1 MLTFKRLKDVKIHH
15 SSEVFMKILLIE
27 DDKMT
32 AELIQKIL
40 RDENLF
46 CDIVANGEEA
56 LQIIK
61 VYQYDAIVL
70 DLALPDINGYEIL
83 QKFRDGSIRT
93 PILVLSGYQSTQD
106 KVRALGFG
114 ADDYVTKPFI
124 AEELIVRL
132 KALIRRSEGHAS
144 AIVKVGELELN
155 LDAQCILARG
165 IPLELTGK
173 EYQILEFL
181 LLRKNST
188 VTKSNFLNHLY
199 SGMDEPEEKII
210 DVFMCKI
217 RRKLQ
222 DVLGSDGK
230 QYIETVWG
238 RGYVIRDPESLRS
251 TSSYGQSNIQPFP
264 QTNYQ
269 QKAVG
274 SEYSGQFPLMG
285 MGSIPMSNQG
295 QSNMNTMAFNNMAFN
310 NTGGDVSGFNNTA
323 SSNPLNVTSPQQHQE
338 YNNMTSQF
346 PFYSSNSGENPL
358 FQHYGSPYGKNQGA
372 PNNVINVPTGEK

>member
-1 MLTFKRLKDVKIHH
+1 
-15 SSEVFMKILLIE
+15 MKVLLIE
-27 DDKMT
+27 DDKIT
-32 AELIQKIL
+32 ADLIQKIL

-46 CDIVANGEEA
+46 CDVVSNAEEA
-56 LQIIK
+56 LQIVK

-70 DLALPDINGYEIL
+70 DIGLPDINGYELL

-93 PILVLSGYQSTQD
+93 PILVLSGYQTIQD

-114 ADDYVTKPFI
+114 ADDYLTKPFV
-124 AEELIVRL
+124 AEELVVRL

-144 AIVKVGELELN
+144 AIIKVGELELN

-165 IPLELTGK
+165 VPVDLTGK

-188 VTKSNFLNHLY
+188 VTKANFLNHLY

-222 DVLGSDGK
+222 DVLGNEGK

-251 TSSYGQSNIQPFP
+251 SQYYNVQRLPNAS
-264 QTNYQ
+264 YQ
-269 QKAVG
+269 QQAVG
-274 SEYSGQFPLMG
+274 SEYSGQFNGNIPTPNGFQNSPLNFG
-285 MGSIPMSNQG
+285 GNVDTHPQFLQG
-295 QSNMNTMAFNNMAFN
+295 Q
-310 NTGGDVSGFNNTA
+310 G
-323 SSNPLNVTSPQQHQE
+323 
-338 YNNMTSQF
+338 QF
-346 PFYSSNSGENPL
+346 PGNPGY
-358 FQHYGSPYGKNQGA
+358 QQNPYGNSTINQQPLDNKG
-372 PNNVINVPTGEK
+372 NIINVSPN

>member
-1 MLTFKRLKDVKIHH
+1 
-15 SSEVFMKILLIE
+15 MKILLIE
-27 DDKMT
+27 DDKTT

-46 CDIVANGEEA
+46 CDVVNNAEEA
-56 LQIIK
+56 LQIVK
-61 VYQYDAIVL
+61 VYQYDSIVL
-70 DLALPDINGYEIL
+70 DIGLPDINGYELL
-83 QKFRDGSIRT
+83 QKFRDSSIRT
-93 PILVLSGYQSTQD
+93 PILVLSGYQTIQD

-114 ADDYVTKPFI
+114 ADDYVTKPFV

-165 IPLELTGK
+165 MPLELTGK

-188 VTKSNFLNHLY
+188 VTKANFLNHLY

-222 DVLGSDGK
+222 DSLGTEGK

-251 TSSYGQSNIQPFP
+251 SQYHNVQRFPQQQYQPQAVGAEYQGSFPTQQSYGPQAGTIQPQPQGYPQFLQNQGQFQGNSSYGQNSN
-264 QTNYQ
+264 TNTTNP
-269 QKAVG
+269 G
-274 SEYSGQFPLMG
+274 S
-285 MGSIPMSNQG
+285 
-295 QSNMNTMAFNNMAFN
+295 FNNI
-310 NTGGDVSGFNNTA
+310 
-323 SSNPLNVTSPQQHQE
+323 
-338 YNNMTSQF
+338 
-346 PFYSSNSGENPL
+346 
-358 FQHYGSPYGKNQGA
+358 
-372 PNNVINVPTGEK
+372 INVKPQ